1 MSVPLLPI
9 AASATLIAAGASLL
23 LERSLVRLLAGVIL
37 LGNGVNLL
45 IVTVSGPPGDPPI
58 LGRSAPGRMADP
70 LPQAMVLTS
79 IVITM
84 GVTAF
89 LLSMVHRSWQLTGGD
104 EVQDDTEDRRVRLR
118 SQHDE
123 IAEAVRERRRAYRRL
138 VAGQRAELARLNA
151 ARHEREHREARE
163 MRRRIDEAGAELD
176 RWVREHG
183 EALPPERIAERR
195 AEARRAEEESRRE
208 RHERVRRIRED
219 FARRERELAE
229 HEREVRERLKARR
242 REARERMR
250 AAIRADRA
258 RQARAE
264 DPDLEGDD

>member
-9 AASATLIAAGASLL
+9 AASAILIAVGAALL

-45 IVTVSGPPGDPPI
+45 IVTVSGPPGEPPI
-58 LGRSAPGRMADP
+58 LGVSDPARMADP
-70 LPQAMVLTS
+70 LPQAMVLTA
-79 IVITM
+79 IVITL

-118 SQHDE
+118 SRRGE

-138 VAGQRAELARLNA
+138 VAGQRAELARLDT
-151 ARHEREHREARE
+151 ARHERERREARE
-163 MRRRIDEAGAELD
+163 MRQRIDEAGAELD

-183 EALPPERIAERR
+183 EAQSPERIAERR
-195 AEARRAEEESRRE
+195 AETRRAEEESRRE
-208 RHERVRRIRED
+208 RRERVRRIRED

-229 HEREVRERLKARR
+229 REREVRERLKARR
-242 REARERMR
+242 REAREAMR
-250 AAIRADRA
+250 AAIRADRS
-258 RQARAE
+258 RQARAD
-264 DPDLEGDD
+264 DPDLEGED

>member
-151 ARHEREHREARE
+151 ARHERELREARE

-183 EALPPERIAERR
+183 EALPPSGSPSGAPRPGAPRR
-195 AEARRAEEESRRE
+195 SPGANATSGSAGSARTSPAGSGSSPNTSGRSAS
-208 RHERVRRIRED
+208 
-219 FARRERELAE
+219 
-229 HEREVRERLKARR
+229 
-242 REARERMR
+242 
-250 AAIRADRA
+250 
-258 RQARAE
+258 
-264 DPDLEGDD
+264 G